1 MENITLEEKRLEVEK
16 ELYKHFGSDPA
27 YYGLESNIAMIH
39 FAKKLHGGVSSI
51 YTGITPVRLDS
62 EERVEMLEMLKKELK
77 INSTYNVSESD
88 IEEYLS
94 FYYAK

>member
-1 MENITLEEKRLEVEK
+1 
-16 ELYKHFGSDPA
+16 
-27 YYGLESNIAMIH
+27 
-39 FAKKLHGGVSSI
+39 
-51 YTGITPVRLDS
+51 
-62 EERVEMLEMLKKELK
+62 MLEMLKKELK